1 MISHDGTTLAWE
13 LWKATDSMMLYEDLK
28 AECGDRC
35 DDFDKA
41 VDNLKDAGFLTAICG
56 LAKVSLANLSSS
68 KINLSKEARAILSR
82 ANSSSSYIKLSR
94 RVSTKNPLLVL
105 DTSNTRL
112 FPRPDPQRVLAEV
125 RKAITGKNFSA
136 AYQAVVTGKKARKD
150 PIVEAG
156 KRLHA
161 SDAANYWTAIGG
173 MDEDERKVFRDR
185 LTRSTP
191 GSSRDGATS

>member
-68 KINLSKEARAILSR
+68 KINLSKEASGI
-82 ANSSSSYIKLSR
+82 
-94 RVSTKNPLLVL
+94 
-105 DTSNTRL
+105 
-112 FPRPDPQRVLAEV
+112 
-125 RKAITGKNFSA
+125 
-136 AYQAVVTGKKARKD
+136 
-150 PIVEAG
+150 
-156 KRLHA
+156 
-161 SDAANYWTAIGG
+161 
-173 MDEDERKVFRDR
+173 
-185 LTRSTP
+185 
-191 GSSRDGATS
+191 